1 MYVGPLRGKD
11 LKSLEECFWMDWR
24 KKLGKKQRFSPVE
37 YIPEMMYYWL
47 IRKIVYKQMKGFLR

>member
-47 IRKIVYKQMKGFLR
+47 I